1 MAQEG
6 KTPAQI
12 GDLLGYSPRHVQRML
27 KLADLAP
34 VILDALAEDR
44 ITTEHCQALALE
56 NDTTRQVQVFE
67 AACQSGWGG
76 KPEVQTIRRLVT
88 ESEVAV
94 AGNSKFRFVGLMLSH
109 LTNCVLICSAMTG
122 TVMST
127 AWRSMLPCWKTPG
140 CR

>member
-56 NDTTRQVQVFE
+56 NGRMLRS
-67 AACQSGWGG
+67 AS
-76 KPEVQTIRRLVT
+76 
-88 ESEVAV
+88 
-94 AGNSKFRFVGLMLSH
+94 MLSAA
-109 LTNCVLICSAMTG
+109 SRRPPA
-122 TVMST
+122 
-127 AWRSMLPCWKTPG
+127 ATP
-140 CR
+140 